1 MYSMRTNILSSH
13 LLVCMVTS
21 FRTVGQGGSSPLHTT
36 KMKKRKYY
44 RLAER
49 LFPEEKDR
57 RLLAILAEGL
67 RKNNGEEPSKEE
79 MGF

>member
-1 MYSMRTNILSSH
+1 MIVSK
-13 LLVCMVTS
+13 LLYGWFES
-21 FRTVGQGGSSPLHTT
+21 AQLRN
-36 KMKKRKYY
+36 MKKRKYY

-57 RLLAILAEGL
+57 KLLVILAEGL
-67 RKNNGEEPSKEE
+67 RKNEGKEPSKEE

>member
-1 MYSMRTNILSSH
+1 
-13 LLVCMVTS
+13 
-21 FRTVGQGGSSPLHTT
+21 
-36 KMKKRKYY
+36 MKKRKYY
-44 RLAER
+44 RLVEK

-57 RLLAILAEGL
+57 KMLAIPAEGL